1 MNGLRRSAGI
11 AIAKTGPF
19 LLALVLL
26 LLPALLRAG
35 GTPRRVLLL
44 DSYGRN
50 VAPIST
56 VISVIRTELSSRS
69 PEPIDLH
76 EVSLEMA
83 RFAQSEQE
91 PPFVNFLRERFS
103 GHKPDLVLT
112 VGGPAFT
119 FLARYRERLFA
130 EAPVLIAGVAEQVL
144 RSGAVPANAA
154 VVPIQVD
161 LRGMIEN
168 ILQVLPGTANID
180 VIFGTSPLETFWLN
194 ECLREFAGYSNR
206 VNFTYLNHL
215 PFEAIRRRAASLPP
229 NSAIFFGLLIVDAA
243 GIPFDPGVAV
253 KGIIADANSPVFAP
267 HESFFGLGT
276 VGGKLIQERAEGL
289 RAAEVAWRILQGEA
303 AASIII
309 PSQPRDV
316 PVYDWRALQR
326 WGIRESRL
334 PAGSTVHFRQ
344 PSVWGLYHWH
354 IAGVAALLF
363 FQALLITRLLVQKRR
378 REHAERELVKSEQRL
393 RLITNALPVLIA
405 YVDSDQRYR
414 FNNDAYLAWFGVS
427 PQAAFGRSI
436 REVVG
441 ERFYRSILPYVQR
454 ALAGEHVR
462 YAEDIEL
469 AEGRSV
475 SVEAVYVPD
484 ADERGGVR
492 GFYVLVMD
500 VTERSLAQ
508 QESKRLQDELL
519 QAGRISTM
527 GELAGA
533 LAHEI
538 NQPLSAIMSNAQA
551 AKRYLNA
558 PNPDMEEV
566 REILN
571 DIVKEDARA
580 GEVINRLRA
589 FLKKS
594 KTELEL
600 LDLNLIFQEVVA
612 LLHGDAVIRDIKI
625 LTEID
630 PRLPPVRGDRIQL
643 QQVALNL
650 ILNAFEATNEH
661 PRGDRSVLIRTG
673 LKDSQVLAAVTDGGK
688 GVAPG
693 EAEKLFQPF
702 YTTKPQG
709 LGMGLSISFSI
720 IKRHQGRIWFE
731 NNPDGGATFYFS
743 LPAATAE
750 PSIS

>member
-1 MNGLRRSAGI
+1 
-11 AIAKTGPF
+11 
-19 LLALVLL
+19 V
-26 LLPALLRAG
+26 
-35 GTPRRVLLL
+35 
-44 DSYGRN
+44 
-50 VAPIST
+50 
-56 VISVIRTELSSRS
+56 
-69 PEPIDLH
+69 
-76 EVSLEMA
+76 
-83 RFAQSEQE
+83 
-91 PPFVNFLRERFS
+91 
-103 GHKPDLVLT
+103 
-112 VGGPAFT
+112 
-119 FLARYRERLFA
+119 
-130 EAPVLIAGVAEQVL
+130 
-144 RSGAVPANAA
+144 
-154 VVPIQVD
+154 
-161 LRGMIEN
+161 
-168 ILQVLPGTANID
+168 
-180 VIFGTSPLETFWLN
+180 
-194 ECLREFAGYSNR
+194 
-206 VNFTYLNHL
+206 
-215 PFEAIRRRAASLPP
+215 
-229 NSAIFFGLLIVDAA
+229 
-243 GIPFDPGVAV
+243 
-253 KGIIADANSPVFAP
+253 
-267 HESFFGLGT
+267 
-276 VGGKLIQERAEGL
+276 
-289 RAAEVAWRILQGEA
+289 
-303 AASIII
+303 
-309 PSQPRDV
+309 
-316 PVYDWRALQR
+316 
-326 WGIRESRL
+326 
-334 PAGSTVHFRQ
+334 
-344 PSVWGLYHWH
+344 
-354 IAGVAALLF
+354 
-363 FQALLITRLLVQKRR
+363 
-378 REHAERELVKSEQRL
+378 
-393 RLITNALPVLIA
+393 
-405 YVDSDQRYR
+405 
-414 FNNDAYLAWFGVS
+414 
-427 PQAAFGRSI
+427 
-436 REVVG
+436 
-441 ERFYRSILPYVQR
+441 
-454 ALAGEHVR
+454 
-462 YAEDIEL
+462 
-469 AEGRSV
+469 
-475 SVEAVYVPD
+475 
-484 ADERGGVR
+484 VR

-558 PNPDMEEV
+558 PNPDMEEI